1 LLLDEYSTPHL
12 KVTQLNQM
20 ADGTYQYPQKGEE
33 ATGADVIMLVTG
45 NKHPAQIYTETYPYI
60 EARFNV
66 LNID

>member
-1 LLLDEYSTPHL
+1 
-12 KVTQLNQM
+12 M